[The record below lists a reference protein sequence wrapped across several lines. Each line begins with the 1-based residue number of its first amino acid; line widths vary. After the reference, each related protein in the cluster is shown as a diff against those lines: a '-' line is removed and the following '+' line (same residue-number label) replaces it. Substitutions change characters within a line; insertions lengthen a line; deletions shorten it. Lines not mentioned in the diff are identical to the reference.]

1 MFKTIY
7 PNKSAVLYSQFP
19 EKNTSRDQILDLL
32 KIASGEPTIEGE
44 ETSYFS
50 DTYNSRILL
59 QFDISEI
66 SSSIVQG
73 KISSNFYSYLTL
85 KATNMVGLSHD
96 YTIFSY
102 PLSGSWSGGSGFLNS
117 NPEKND
123 GVSWKYRDSKLL
135 GTQWSTS
142 SYNSTS
148 TGSYSTIAGGGNWFT
163 SSAAS
168 QSFVNENPD
177 MRMDVSRIV
186 RSWLSGSFPNNGLII
201 KHSDAVEFDSSSL
214 GLIQFFS
221 PSSHTIFVPRLELY
235 WDDSNLSGTGSF
247 TEIGSDDFVLYL
259 KNIRESYAE
268 EEKPKLRIGVR
279 ERFPVATYSTSSN
292 YLTSKRLPTG
302 SYFQIQD
309 VVTDDVIIPF
319 HPSGTKIS
327 CDTEGNYFKADM
339 MSLLP
344 ERYYKF
350 VFKTEHDGGDTVR
363 VIDDNFN
370 FKIRRN

>member
-7 PNKSAVLYSQFP
+7 PTKSNVLYSQFP
-19 EKNTSRDQILDLL
+19 EKNVGKDQILEISKL
-32 KIASGEPTIEGE
+32 ASGEPAIDGD
-44 ETSYFS
+44 ETTNYAE
-50 DTYNSRILL
+50 TYNSRILL
-59 QFDISEI
+59 QFDLTEI
-66 SSSIVQG
+66 SASINSG
-73 KISSNFYSYLTL
+73 KIGSNFYSYLTL
-85 KATNMVGLSHD
+85 KATQVQNLSMD
-96 YTIFSY
+96 YTIYAY
-102 PLSGSWSGGSGFLNS
+102 PISGTWTQGKGYYNS
-117 NPEKND
+117 NPAFTA
-123 GVSWKYRDSKLL
+123 GSSWKYRNSKLEA
-135 GTQWSTS
+135 TQWSTS

-148 TGSYSTIAGGGNWFT
+148 TGSFSTIPGGGNWFT
-163 SSAAS
+163 SSVAS

-177 MRMDVSRIV
+177 MRMDISRIV
-186 RSWLSGSFPNNGLII
+186 RSWLSGSIANNGLIL
-201 KHSDAVEFDSSSL
+201 KFNDEDEFSSEQFGTL
-214 GLIQFFS
+214 QFFS
-221 PSSHTIFVPRLELY
+221 PSSHTIFIPRLELY

-247 TEIGSDDFVLYL
+247 TEIGSDDFILYL

-268 EEKPKLRIGVR
+268 EEKPKIRIGVR
-279 ERFPVATYSTSSN
+279 ERYPVATYSTSSN
-292 YLTSKRLPTG
+292 YLISKRLPTG

-327 CDTEGNYFKADM
+327 CDTNGNYFKADM

-363 VIDDNFN
+363 VIDDNHI